1 MASATVRGTALV
13 ERVIEGLE
21 QPSNERLPRTLGG
34 PAQPVPAAVLAGLT
48 FPDGQPL
55 PPSLRRWLAYDAS
68 FVKLFADPAR
78 PVLRP
83 LHFRELLRQEFGGF
97 GGDSGWEVFDEL
109 LPGACY
115 LLPGG
120 SDARRF
126 LYVGEGDAQG
136 EYPVMCVDT
145 HDIPFVCVYS
155 PGFDVW
161 LAEMFRK
168 LPGFN
173 RRTYTDLFDDPT
185 YGAAMADQARRNF
198 GGYRALDESGS
209 DTAHLDG
216 NDWLESTGVGGRSRM
231 VADIA
236 AFGGAD
242 ADPDDEET
250 MPGNSPFTGLPS
262 RRRNNF

>member
-1 MASATVRGTALV
+1 MASATTARGVALV

-21 QPSNERLPRTLGG
+21 APSTERLPRTLRG
-34 PAQPVPAAVLAGLT
+34 PATPVPASVLARLS
-48 FPDGQPL
+48 FPDGKPL
-55 PPSLRRWLAYDAS
+55 PPSLRRWLAYDAA
-68 FVKLFADPAR
+68 FAHLFLDPAR
-78 PVLRP
+78 PVFRP
-83 LHFRELLRQEFGGF
+83 LAFRQLLKQEFGGF
-97 GGDSGWEVFDEL
+97 GGDASWQVFDER

-126 LYVGEGDAQG
+126 LYVGEADALG

-168 LPGFN
+168 LPGYN
-173 RRTYTDLFDDPT
+173 RKTYTDLFDDPT

-198 GGYRALDESGS
+198 GGYRALDETGA

-231 VADIA
+231 VADVA
-236 AFGGAD
+236 AFGD
-242 ADPDDEET
+242 ADDEET
-250 MPGNSPFTGLPS
+250 MPGNNPFSGRPS
-262 RRRNNF
+262 KRRNNF

>member
-1 MASATVRGTALV
+1 MPIATAARGPSLV

-21 QPSNERLPRTLGG
+21 SPPSDRMPRTLPG
-34 PAQPVPAAVLAGLT
+34 PAIPVAPEVLARLR
-48 FPDGQPL
+48 FPDGKPL
-55 PPSLRRWLAYDAS
+55 PPSLRRWLAYDYA
-68 FVKLFADPAR
+68 FARLFDDPAVPR
-78 PVLRP
+78 FRP
-83 LHFRELLRQEFGGF
+83 LGFRQLLRQEFGGF
-97 GGDSGWEVFDEL
+97 GGDAAWQVFDDL

-126 LYVGEGDAQG
+126 LYVGEACPLG

-173 RRTYTDLFDDPT
+173 RKTYTDLFDDPSH
-185 YGAAMADQARRNF
+185 GAAMADQARRNF
-198 GGYRALDESGS
+198 GGYRALDDTGA

-216 NDWLESTGVGGRSRM
+216 NDWLESTGVGGRSRLLAD
-231 VADIA
+231 VAS
-236 AFGGAD
+236 FGD
-242 ADPDDEET
+242 ADDEET
-250 MPGNSPFTGLPS
+250 MPGNNPFSGMPS